1 MEESVKGLMNS
12 ISLGDFASYCV
23 VIVGI
28 ISLIIEKSRKLPFNP
43 WSSLFKWI
51 GSKINE
57 SLYDEISELKEQQE
71 STKEYIT
78 SLKEDYNKRMDALE
92 RHSDEKEAKRLRSNI
107 ICFSDSCRIGTHH
120 TKNHFE
126 NIFRDYDDYKDYCKV
141 HKFENHFIDGEM
153 SYIESIYD
161 KCLRENK
168 FL

>member
-1 MEESVKGLMNS
+1 MESVKGLMNS

-23 VIVGI
+23 VIAGI

-107 ICFSDSCRIGTHH
+107 IWFSDSCRIGTHH

-126 NIFRDYDDYKDYCKV
+126 NIP
-141 HKFENHFIDGEM
+141 
-153 SYIESIYD
+153 
-161 KCLRENK
+161 
-168 FL
+168 